1 MVKVSGGTS
10 DFADTKARGSHLF
23 SFQSIYKQFY
33 WNLVELKLTSFMRVI
48 LKMFII
54 SLLVFSCQKENQN
67 KNKFKFEYLDDSN
80 IIISDSIRIKFNLYF
95 NNISIRNA
103 NKSLANIN
111 KHSEE
116 KGTLKAFLLKND
128 NHNPYT
134 PQRLKR
140 IKTTN
145 DYGLDNHVLDSLFYE
160 SFDLDQL
167 TFLADEYYQEI
178 ENLRLTRLKYDD
190 QIYNIIRCIYDFK
203 RPITFYDNSIGFNL
217 EFKNVSSKNIKYFEG
232 ILYVNNKNMDNVLST
247 DINSSVLNQNIVPN
261 PLKASSLDNWNI
273 RAINTY
279 SSNPHD
285 LRLNV
290 SSSIES
296 TLKNN
301 YSDLIILFVP
311 SKIVFEDGTI
321 LKN

>member
-1 MVKVSGGTS
+1 
-10 DFADTKARGSHLF
+10 
-23 SFQSIYKQFY
+23 
-33 WNLVELKLTSFMRVI
+33 MRVI
-48 LKMFII
+48 LII
-54 SLLVFSCQKENQN
+54 VIGLIVFSFQKDNQN
-67 KNKFKFEYLDDSN
+67 KNKFNFKYLDDSN
-80 IIISDSIRIKFNLYF
+80 TTISDSLRIKLNLYF
-95 NNISIRNA
+95 NNISIINA
-103 NKSLANIN
+103 SNSLANIN
-111 KHSEE
+111 KYREE
-116 KGTLKAFLLKND
+116 KRTLKAFLLKYD
-128 NHNPYT
+128 NHNSYI

-140 IKTTN
+140 RKITD
-145 DYGLDNHVLDSLFYE
+145 DYGFDNHVLDSLFYE
-160 SFDLDQL
+160 SFDVDQL
-167 TFLADEYYQEI
+167 AFLADEYYEEI

-190 QIYNIIRCIYDFK
+190 QIYNIMKCIYDFK

-247 DINSSVLNQNIVPN
+247 NINSTVLNQNIVPN
-261 PLKASSLDNWNI
+261 PLKASSLDNWNV

-285 LRLNV
+285 LKLNV
-290 SSSIES
+290 TSSIES

-311 SKIVFEDGTI
+311 SKIIFEDGTI